1 MPRIFFRKMFTGEDM
16 AQVCAAIRTL
26 NFCSK
31 AVGIRQFLH
40 GSRNFLIKTGPPAAG
55 MEFIV
60 RTIQLRITLLT
71 NVRPL
76 FEVII
81 VLTRKRRFGSL
92 VLDDIGLL
100 GG

>member
-1 MPRIFFRKMFTGEDM
+1 MFTGKDM
-16 AQVCAAIRTL
+16 AQVCAAVCTL
-26 NFCSK
+26 NFRPET
-31 AVGIRQFLH
+31 VGIRQFLH

-60 RTIQLRITLLT
+60 RTIQLRIALLT

-81 VLTRKRRFGSL
+81 VLTRKRRLCSL